1 MKIRS
6 ETADFRKMLD
16 KYLQVIH
23 NDYVSKENKAF
34 YYRTAARYVEYLS
47 AHFPCVLVQGARQ
60 VGKSTLLESVMPGG
74 MNYVSLDDFV
84 LAERARRDPMGFLE
98 DYAPPLCIDEVQY
111 APDLLRAIK
120 IRVDKEKSSGM
131 YWMTGS
137 QQLHVMKDV
146 SETLAGRVG
155 IMDLHSLSQQELLG
169 YGETARVFDPSAPA
183 DCINEGSACSLE
195 TLYRRIWRGG
205 YPALVAD
212 TELDPDVFF
221 ESYVRS
227 YLERDVNDLAQVGN
241 RAAFVRFMR
250 SAAMRTGQQLVYA
263 DLARDAEMS
272 SNTIK
277 VWVSILE
284 RTGIISL
291 LHPYATNSIKRLTKT
306 PKLYFCDTGLCCWLA
321 GWESPESL
329 MKSPFA
335 GAILENW
342 VYAQLLR
349 SYNHNGKRPQMYYY
363 REANGRAEMDFLLVR
378 NGGIYPME
386 VKRSSTPRLEDLRHA
401 SQIPVGPYKLMPGI
415 VFCTSQTYYP
425 LGNGNCAVPVSML

>member
-1 MKIRS
+1 
-6 ETADFRKMLD
+6 MLD
-16 KYLQVIH
+16 KYLQTAH
-23 NDYVSKENKAF
+23 NTCVSVVKKMF
-34 YYRTAARYVEYLS
+34 YLRTAARSVEYLS

-60 VGKSTLLESVMPGG
+60 VGKSTLLESVMPRG

-98 DYAPPLCIDEVQY
+98 DYPSPLCIDEVQY

-120 IRVDKEKSSGM
+120 IRVDKEKNKGM

-137 QQLHVMKDV
+137 LQLHVMKDV

-169 YGETARVFDPSAPA
+169 HGENARVFDPAAPR
-183 DCINEGSACSLE
+183 DCINESTACGLE
-195 TLYRRIWRGG
+195 ALYRRIWRGG
-205 YPALVAD
+205 YPALAVDDAL
-212 TELDPDVFF
+212 EPDAFF

-263 DLARDAEMS
+263 DLARDAEVS
-272 SNTIK
+272 PNTIK

-284 RTGIISL
+284 RTGIVSL
-291 LHPYATNSIKRLTKT
+291 LHPYSTNSIKRLTKT

-329 MKSPFA
+329 MNSPFA

-349 SYNHNGKRPQMYYY
+349 SYNHNGKRPQIYYF
-363 REANGRAEMDFLLVR
+363 REANGRAEMDFLLIR
-378 NGGIYPME
+378 NGCIYPME

-401 SQIPVGPYKLMPGI
+401 GQIPTGPYQLMPGI
-415 VFCTSQTYYP
+415 VFCTSQQYYP
-425 LGNGNCAVPVSML
+425 LGNGNCAVPVSMI